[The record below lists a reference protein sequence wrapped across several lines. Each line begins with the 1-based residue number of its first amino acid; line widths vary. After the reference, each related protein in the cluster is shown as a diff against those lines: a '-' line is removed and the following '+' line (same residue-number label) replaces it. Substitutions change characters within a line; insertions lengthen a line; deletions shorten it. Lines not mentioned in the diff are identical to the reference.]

1 MSQQKTHPTKM
12 AAAYQKLIADGQ
24 IEADAAQGA
33 AVAALERLYLAL
45 QKYQSGGWLQKIGLK
60 KNTAPQGLYIY
71 GAVGRGKSML
81 MDLFFA
87 LAPIA

>member
-45 QKYQSGGWLQKIGLK
+45 QKYQSGGWLQKIRLK
-60 KNTAPQGLYIY
+60 EKRRAAGALYLWR
-71 GAVGRGKSML
+71 GR
-81 MDLFFA
+81 A
-87 LAPIA
+87 R